1 MTQVVPANHS
11 NKNRVI
17 TILIQSDKTR
27 FQNVFVTLP
36 RRRRFNSTNAMIFM
50 PQFFDVIA
58 NGNARYKRNEL
69 EFIFI
74 LSKTFK

>member
-1 MTQVVPANHS
+1 MTHVVPANHS

-36 RRRRFNSTNAMIFM
+36 RRRLNSINPMIFM
-50 PQFFDVIA
+50 PQIFDVIA
-58 NGNARYKRNEL
+58 NGNARYTRNEL